1 MSGGWILWPCHG
13 SSPSQTPVNV
23 RHAGPATP
31 GRWGSRDGLEARGH
45 IQCSSLTLEQTH
57 MFTWTQTRSLLSLE
71 LLVFLGA
78 KHSTP
83 ALLRRCARSH
93 TRSHM
98 YLIWRRICVSISWAG
113 PVFGQVLEAD
123 SYPSPS
129 PVTARRIQRKIK
141 QVLCEKHC
149 CHLQCFMHI
158 WIGSASC
165 QSAAGRPRIGSQLC
179 ARACTS
185 DGPFL
190 RVQPVRRWRGQ
201 SKLLCKH
208 SHVCLKVL
216 LSQAASV
223 DSRSHAFVSHDLFT
237 SYLASVIHYRYIS
250 NMPWTSDAWP

>member
-1 MSGGWILWPCHG
+1 MCTI
-13 SSPSQTPVNV
+13 T
-23 RHAGPATP
+23 
-31 GRWGSRDGLEARGH
+31 
-45 IQCSSLTLEQTH
+45 
-57 MFTWTQTRSLLSLE
+57 
-71 LLVFLGA
+71 
-78 KHSTP
+78 
-83 ALLRRCARSH
+83 H

-98 YLIWRRICVSISWAG
+98 YLIWRHICVSISWAG

-129 PVTARRIQRKIK
+129 RVTARRIQRKIK

-149 CHLQCFMHI
+149 CHLQRFMHI

-179 ARACTS
+179 ARACTA
-185 DGPFL
+185 DGPIL
-190 RVQPVRRWRGQ
+190 RVQPVQRWRGQ

-223 DSRSHAFVSHDLFT
+223 DSGKSQAFVLCFSWSLHLLPCICHSLSLYIQHGRLMYGRNQALKISGVWGGLKNCVIITPTNTTHYIHWHFKRDRHVDVCDRCFLCFGGMNIVK
-237 SYLASVIHYRYIS
+237 SYHIYCITIH
-250 NMPWTSDAWP
+250 